1 MANETKNVA
10 FTEFTP
16 KLQEHMTRLK
26 HVYLGSETSFEPDQ
40 LSNGLWDSIDTE
52 AIPKE
57 D

>member
-10 FTEFTP
+10 FSEFTQR
-16 KLQEHMTRLK
+16 LQEHMTPLK
-26 HVYLGSETSFEPDQ
+26 HVYLGAETIFEPEQ